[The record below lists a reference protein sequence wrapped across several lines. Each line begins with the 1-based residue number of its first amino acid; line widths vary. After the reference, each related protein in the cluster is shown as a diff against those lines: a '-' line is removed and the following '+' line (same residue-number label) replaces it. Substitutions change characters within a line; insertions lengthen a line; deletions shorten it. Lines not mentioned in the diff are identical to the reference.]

1 MRNEEHTVIIGAGPC
16 GLACALELKE
26 NGINPLII
34 EKENIVN
41 TIYRFPTHQTFFS
54 TSENL
59 EIGGIPFTTPNSK
72 PVRNEALAYYREV
85 VKRRRLRV
93 NTFERAVHFEKCG
106 DFYELKTEKNGQ
118 TKHYLAKYIIVATG
132 YYDQPN
138 YLHIP
143 GENLPKV
150 FHYFKEAHPFYNTNV
165 VVIGGRNSAVDTSLE
180 LVKAGANVTVL
191 YRGKEYS
198 KSIKPWILPQFDS
211 YIQKGI
217 IQMEFNAHVTKITED
232 KVYYDVDGEEKSLEN
247 DFVFAMI
254 GYRPD
259 VDFLANVGINV
270 DRKTGK
276 PEINEETFETNLEN
290 VYVAGVIISGFNG
303 NETFIENGRFHGIYI
318 AQSILAKEQAYE

>member
-1 MRNEEHTVIIGAGPC
+1 MNYEEHTIIIGAGPC
-16 GLACALELKE
+16 GLACALELKA

-41 TIYRFPTHQTFFS
+41 TIYQFPTHQTFFS

-72 PVRNEALAYYREV
+72 PVRNEALAYYREI
-85 VKRRRLRV
+85 VKRNNLRV
-93 NTFERAVHFEKCG
+93 NTFERAIDMERQGNYYRLTTK
-106 DFYELKTEKNGQ
+106 KNNRM
-118 TKHYLAKYIIVATG
+118 KNYLAKYVIIATG

-143 GENLPKV
+143 GEDLPKV

-191 YRGKEYS
+191 YRGEKYS

-211 YIQKGI
+211 YIRKGM
-217 IQMEFNAHVTKITED
+217 IQMEFRANVTKITED
-232 KVYYDVDGEEKSLEN
+232 KVYYNVRGVEKSIDN
-247 DFVFAMI
+247 DFVFAMT
-254 GYRPD
+254 GYLPD
-259 VDFLANVGINV
+259 IDFLTNIGVNV
-270 DRKTGK
+270 DPKTGK
-276 PEINEETFETNLEN
+276 PEINEHTFETNLEN
-290 VYVAGVIISGFNG
+290 VFVAGVIISGFNG
-303 NETFIENGRFHGIYI
+303 NETFIENGRFHGKHIV
-318 AQSILAKEQAYE
+318 QSIIEKEK